1 MNRRHKPG
9 KRSANNTRKGSAN
22 QTRKSSANGTRKR
35 GAAAGRILLVEDHE
49 SLAAMRCAV
58 LRKQGY
64 AVVLTADGLEACR
77 LLELAGFDLVVTDAR
92 LPSGSGWDVAR
103 AAKQRRLP
111 VILTT
116 GWPLPPRIEDADYI
130 LGKPSSLAQFLSLVH
145 HALHDAEPNLPLQA
159 G

>member
-1 MNRRHKPG
+1 MNRLHK
-9 KRSANNTRKGSAN
+9 RR
-22 QTRKSSANGTRKR
+22 RSSAGGARR
-35 GAAAGRILLVEDHE
+35 LAAATGRILLVEDHE

-77 LLELAGFDLVVTDAR
+77 LLEREAFDLVVTDAR

-103 AAKQRRLP
+103 AAKRSRLP

-116 GWPLPPRIEDADYI
+116 GWPLPPQISDADYI
-130 LGKPSSLAQFLSLVH
+130 LGKPSSLAQFLSLIH
-145 HALHDAEPNLPLQA
+145 RALEDAEPSAPA
-159 G
+159 PRG

>member
-1 MNRRHKPG
+1 MNRLRKG
-9 KRSANNTRKGSAN
+9 SANNTRKRRAP
-22 QTRKSSANGTRKR
+22 
-35 GAAAGRILLVEDHE
+35 AGRILLVEDHE

-64 AVVLTADGLEACR
+64 EVVLTGDGLEACR
-77 LLELAGFDLVVTDAR
+77 LLECEAFDLVVTDAR

-103 AAKQRRLP
+103 AAKQCRLP

-116 GWPLPPRIEDADYI
+116 GWPLPPRIADADYI
-130 LGKPSSLAQFLSLVH
+130 LGKPSSLAQFLALIQ
-145 HALHDAEPNLPLQA
+145 HALGDAQPGAPQPR

>member
-1 MNRRHKPG
+1 MNRRNEP
-9 KRSANNTRKGSAN
+9 
-22 QTRKSSANGTRKR
+22 RKSSENDRRKR
-35 GAAAGRILLVEDHE
+35 RAPGRRILLVEDHA

-77 LLELAGFDLVVTDAR
+77 LLEHEAFDLVVTDAR

-103 AAKQRRLP
+103 AAKKCRLP

-116 GWPLPPRIEDADYI
+116 GWPLPPSIVDADYV
-130 LGKPSSLAQFLSLVH
+130 LGKPSSLAQFLALIH
-145 HALHDAEPNLPLQA
+145 HALGDAEPSVLGQSA
-159 G
+159 